1 MKIVKSIWLHQTTYK
16 LCSKVI
22 FPSKK
27 LFVEEVLLALEEKTL
42 VTSIQLTLV
51 TWLSTTCT
59 FDMWMLARAHIMFV
73 MVSIFSPIIACDN

>member
-16 LCSKVI
+16 LYSKVI

-27 LFVEEVLLALEEKTL
+27 LFVEEVLLALVENIL

-51 TWLSTTCT
+51 TCLSTTRT
-59 FDMWMLARAHIMFV
+59 FDMWMLARAHNMFV
-73 MVSIFSPIIACDN
+73 MVSIFSLIIVREN